1 MAQKSYT
8 ANSST
13 TIGYARYNST
23 TWNTGSSYGA
33 MQGLYTT
40 SSSSLKSYNRIGVM
54 VFNNVGT
61 DMSGKNIT
69 NIQLQFVC
77 AGSGYDSASKVLSLY
92 SARRAGLVT
101 GITGEQQIGTA
112 LGTLTGRFY
121 NTTLTFQ
128 LNSSTNSSLYTNL
141 RNFILGGGYT
151 LACYSGETSKGGSH
165 NYSYNYLKITSATM
179 TVTYDDAAPIKYYDG
194 SAWKDCYAYYYDGSA
209 WKLCDPYYYDGSAW
223 KRV

>member
-8 ANSST
+8 ANSNST
-13 TIGYARYNST
+13 LGWARYNST
-23 TWNTGSSYGA
+23 SWTDGTAS
-33 MQGLYTT
+33 QGLYTT
-40 SSSSLKSYNRIGVM
+40 GTASLGYSRIGVM

-69 NIQLQFVC
+69 NIQLQFV
-77 AGSGYDSASKVLSLY
+77 ANKAGYDSNSKVMGLY
-92 SARRAGLVT
+92 SARRAGKVA
-101 GITGEQQIGTA
+101 GITGEQQIGTK
-112 LGTLTGRFY
+112 LGDLTGHFY
-121 NTTLTFQ
+121 GATLTFQ

-151 LACYSGETSKGGSH
+151 LACYSGEKTKGGSH
-165 NYSYNYLKITSATM
+165 NYSYNYMTIAKATM